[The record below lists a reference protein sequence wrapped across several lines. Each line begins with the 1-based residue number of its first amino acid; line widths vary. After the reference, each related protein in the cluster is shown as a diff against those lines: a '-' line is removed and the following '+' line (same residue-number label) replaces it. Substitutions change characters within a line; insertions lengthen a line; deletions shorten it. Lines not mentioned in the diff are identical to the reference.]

1 MKARNGKSATVLAV
15 ALLGLA
21 LPGLAS
27 AATDQAAAQKL
38 KSYVSS
44 NGLSCMACHGI
55 EDKKIGPSWIDV
67 SKKLSGDPNE
77 IATLTDRIHNG
88 GSGTWGSVPM
98 PPNMANK
105 AQSAKLAKLIAKL
118 YKK

>member
-1 MKARNGKSATVLAV
+1 MKTRSRKTVTFLAG
-15 ALLGLA
+15 ALFGLA

-27 AATDQAAAQKL
+27 AATDQAVAKKL
-38 KSYVSS
+38 TSYVNS
-44 NGLSCMACHGI
+44 NGLSCMACHGVA
-55 EDKKIGPSWIDV
+55 EKKIGPAWIDV
-67 SKKLSGDPNE
+67 SKKLAGDPNE

-105 AQSAKLAKLIAKL
+105 EQSTKIAKMIAKL
-118 YKK
+118 YEK